1 MQDHLDR
8 RVSAAWNH
16 VTGVMS
22 GVLHH
27 RFRSRRGARY
37 IGAGN
42 PLRRGRNLRLLMA
55 CACLAIVA
63 GTAGC
68 ASKNIAASASPAVVG
83 RPVVASMGT
92 ILSMRLVPAQANPP
106 AWRAVLLADASAANT
121 VNVSSVNDSGKSTA
135 ASMPVTEFI
144 VRTDDGNVISIV
156 QVNDAGYH
164 VGDRVIIPRGDPAR
178 LARPS

>member
-1 MQDHLDR
+1 MQDHLDGR
-8 RVSAAWNH
+8 LSAAWNH
-16 VTGVMS
+16 VAAVLS
-22 GVLHH
+22 GVLRH
-27 RFRSRRGARY
+27 RFRWRRGARY

-42 PLRRGRNLRLLMA
+42 SQRRGRALRLLMA
-55 CACLAIVA
+55 SACLAIVA

-68 ASKNIAASASPAVVG
+68 ASTKIAASASPAAIG
-83 RPVVASMGT
+83 RPVVASMGM

-121 VNVSSVNDSGKSTA
+121 VNVSSVNDSGKSTTA
-135 ASMPVTEFI
+135 PMPVMEFI
-144 VRTDDGNVISIV
+144 VRADDGSVISIV

-178 LARPS
+178 LARPG